1 MKKLLQDFYRRK
13 DVITIAK
20 ELLGKIIVTDIAG
33 IKTSVRIA
41 ETEAYVAHVDKA
53 SHAYKWRRTGR
64 NE

>member
-41 ETEAYVAHVDKA
+41 ETEA
-53 SHAYKWRRTGR
+53 
-64 NE
+64 